1 MKKNDKRDVIIISLL
16 IVVLFLSVGYTL
28 LSIQFRNMTDE
39 KVEKWNV
46 GFASIGDV
54 SISGSG
60 LDVSNKIENNSV
72 ATFEVILKDKNDMVK
87 YNVNVRNNGTLD
99 AKIGSIMLI
108 SDNDSVKFLLEN
120 VNAEDVI
127 RSGDSKDISLIATY
141 NNENNIEKK
150 SLPIRANLNLIF
162 DFVQK

>member
-1 MKKNDKRDVIIISLL
+1 
-16 IVVLFLSVGYTL
+16 
-28 LSIQFRNMTDE
+28 
-39 KVEKWNV
+39 
-46 GFASIGDV
+46 
-54 SISGSG
+54 
-60 LDVSNKIENNSV
+60 
-72 ATFEVILKDKNDMVK
+72 
-87 YNVNVRNNGTLD
+87 
-99 AKIGSIMLI
+99 MLI